1 MYDLLYLRL
10 YRFSGYFVKS
20 AELREEIVSDVF
32 LSLWQNRHTLAKIE
46 NFEAYVFT
54 VARNRALYYIKKK
67 KADLLD
73 FDHTAIEIVP
83 ENSPESLVIN
93 SELKTAIENAIND
106 LPERCRLVF
115 LLAKE
120 ESLKYREIA
129 EILSISEKT
138 VNAQIVTAIKKLGN
152 SLRKYLT
159 ILLSV
164 V

>member
-1 MYDLLYLRL
+1 MAGDKFR
-10 YRFSGYFVKS
+10 
-20 AELREEIVSDVF
+20 
-32 LSLWQNRHTLAKIE
+32 IE
-46 NFEAYVFT
+46 N
-54 VARNRALYYIKKK
+54 
-67 KADLLD
+67 
-73 FDHTAIEIVP
+73 
-83 ENSPESLVIN
+83 
-93 SELKTAIENAIND
+93 AIENAIND